1 MRHRLAD
8 IYMEHTILEIIR
20 MRTLTARLRGAQ
32 PGPEASIRKIM
43 ADEHGQKVM
52 EIARDLIGAEA
63 MVIGPPDAQVG
74 KSITSK
80 SWYSGYMFS
89 KALTIGGG
97 TGEVQRN
104 ILGERVL
111 GLPVEPDPTSG
122 LPWSNGGK

>member
-1 MRHRLAD
+1 
-8 IYMEHTILEIIR
+8 
-20 MRTLTARLRGAQ
+20 
-32 PGPEASIRKIM
+32 M
-43 ADEHGQKVM
+43 ADEHGQRVM
-52 EIARDLIGAEA
+52 ELARDITGAQA
-63 MVIGPPDAQVG
+63 MVIGAEDAVVG

-111 GLPVEPDPTSG
+111 RLPSEPDMNHG
-122 LPWSNGGK
+122 RPWSQIEK

>member
-1 MRHRLAD
+1 
-8 IYMEHTILEIIR
+8 
-20 MRTLTARLRGAQ
+20 
-32 PGPEASIRKIM
+32 M

-52 EIARDLIGAEA
+52 EAARDVLGA
-63 MVIGPPDAQVG
+63 DALLRG
-74 KSITSK
+74 ERDGETSGEGESSAREDTGATKSLTAR

-111 GLPVEPDPTSG
+111 GLPSEPDPTRNMGWAQARSVHAEMIVRQ
-122 LPWSNGGK
+122 

>member
-1 MRHRLAD
+1 VLWGNGPTALDLIAEARERGVTHQVMRHRLAD

-20 MRTLTARLRGAQ
+20 MRTLTARLRGTQ

-63 MVIGPPDAQVG
+63 MVIGP
-74 KSITSK
+74 
-80 SWYSGYMFS
+80 
-89 KALTIGGG
+89 
-97 TGEVQRN
+97 QRN